1 MNLKDCLVHA
11 LYKNLLGSLVYAKYR
26 TYSTGLIQV
35 YVHDHV
41 CDCYCVDFTADTEG
55 SFIVERVVDIAD
67 AAVKHMQHVVQS
79 ADMDETGTIS

>member
-1 MNLKDCLVHA
+1 MNLKDCLVYA
-11 LYKNLLGSLVYAKYR
+11 LYKIRIVSVCKIQNIQYR
-26 TYSTGLIQV
+26 FNTG
-35 YVHDHV
+35 VHDHV

>member
-1 MNLKDCLVHA
+1 MPCIK
-11 LYKNLLGSLVYAKYR
+11 LGSLVYAKYR

-41 CDCYCVDFTADTEG
+41 CVCYCVDFTADTEG

>member
-1 MNLKDCLVHA
+1 M
-11 LYKNLLGSLVYAKYR
+11 Y
-26 TYSTGLIQV
+26 V
-35 YVHDHV
+35 YVHV
-41 CDCYCVDFTADTEG
+41 CDCYFVDSTADTEG